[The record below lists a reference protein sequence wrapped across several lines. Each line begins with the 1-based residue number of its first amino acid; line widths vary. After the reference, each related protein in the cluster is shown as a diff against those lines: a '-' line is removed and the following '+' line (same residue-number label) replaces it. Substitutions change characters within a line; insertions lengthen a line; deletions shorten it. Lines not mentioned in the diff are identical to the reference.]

1 MALRSLPLFAVQS
14 ISASSIGAVVLITWA
29 RSGHA
34 PSRFEGALLGGMG
47 VGLVALAVSAADGQ
61 ALHTGWL
68 FRATVWLA
76 VIAVVVA
83 LVVASHV
90 GGTRGTALLGAV
102 SGLADSGLALCAR
115 AMHVNSH
122 HLVDV
127 LTDPLALALV
137 PFAVVGIVSFAAA
150 MQRGAASVALACQQ
164 AVVTVVPSA
173 IGLIVLGD
181 RARSGFMPLTLFGF
195 AVTVTSL
202 VVLTLSSTHRPDI
215 DLFADELPPVT
226 P

>member
-1 MALRSLPLFAVQS
+1 
-14 ISASSIGAVVLITWA
+14 
-29 RSGHA
+29 
-34 PSRFEGALLGGMG
+34 
-47 VGLVALAVSAADGQ
+47 
-61 ALHTGWL
+61 LHTGWL

-76 VIAVVVA
+76 VIAVVGL

-122 HLVDV
+122 HLVEV

-181 RARSGFMPLTLFGF
+181 RARSGFLPLTLFGF

-202 VVLTLSSTHRPDI
+202 VVLTLSSTHRPDV